1 MFVWSIDPNL
11 FHLPDFLPG
20 IGGRGIRY
28 YGVIYALVFLG
39 GFHLLQWQFV
49 RSGRSREVAERVL
62 TMGVIAVIGA
72 RLGHC
77 LFYEPEKYLSNNP
90 HSLLLGRRPCESSA
104 TIALI
109 LTLIYFAR
117 RRVFHRKMFDR
128 ISLSIGL
135 GATLIRLGNFMNSEI
150 VGRVASPDVG
160 VKFPRYEFG
169 HKGAT
174 ILPCPTTCGRRR
186 QGLASN
192 TPFDSWLRV
201 KLHTWAMRQLIE
213 RALEACEP
221 II

>member
-49 RSGRSREVAERVL
+49 RSGRSREVAERFL
-62 TMGVIAVIGA
+62 TMGVIAVIAGA

-77 LFYEPEKYLSNNP
+77 LFYEPEKYLSNP
-90 HSLLLGRRPCESSA
+90 IRILYFWEGGLASHGT

-109 LTLIYFAR
+109 LTLIYFAKKEG
-117 RRVFHRKMFDR
+117 FSIGEMFDR

-150 VGRVASPDVG
+150 VGRIASPDVG

-169 HKGAT
+169 HKGRNHSAVPDH
-174 ILPCPTTCGRRR
+174 LCG
-186 QGLASN
+186 G
-192 TPFDSWLRV
+192 DDWV
-201 KLHTWAMRQLIE
+201 LH
-213 RALEACEP
+213 
-221 II
+221 